1 MASTHALAGCQACI
15 FALNCLVEGKSHTLN
30 AKANAICISS
40 AAAIVARGGNSTP
53 LALLSAAAGMH
64 LAWQLINDLSTEH
77 TRGTHTHG
85 DSGIYSD
92 SKNLGESH
100 SHPCRS
106 SSAPQLTDD
115 CLSFVSVLFCFFFL
129 PDSIR
134 DLSRTCCWRLC
145 IIYDPF
151 CNCPILYVCTLQ
163 RFNDSP
169 GL

>member
-40 AAAIVARGGNSTP
+40 NCGTG
-53 LALLSAAAGMH
+53 
-64 LAWQLINDLSTEH
+64 WQLYSTCIVVSSCWNAFGLTVDKRLEYWAH
-77 TRGTHTHG
+77 SRHTHTWRQR
-85 DSGIYSD
+85 
-92 SKNLGESH
+92 NLQWLQKPRRISFPSLSQLE
-100 SHPCRS
+100 C
-106 SSAPQLTDD
+106 SSAGWW
-115 CLSFVSVLFCFFFL
+115 LSVVCVGFILFLFL
-129 PDSIR
+129 PNSIR

>member
-1 MASTHALAGCQACI
+1 MCCHCSVCTYTVFIHNCSAAPYPPHIASPSMASTHALAGCQACI

-40 AAAIVARGGNSTP
+40 GAAIVARGGNSTL

-64 LAWQLINDLSTEH
+64 LAWQLINDLSTKH

-85 DSGIYSD
+85 D
-92 SKNLGESH
+92 KNLGESH

-115 CLSFVSVLFCFFFL
+115 CLSFVSVLFCFF
-129 PDSIR
+129 SCQI
-134 DLSRTCCWRLC
+134 
-145 IIYDPF
+145 
-151 CNCPILYVCTLQ
+151 V
-163 RFNDSP
+163 
-169 GL
+169 